1 MKRVVVTGMGIISPI
16 GNSVEAFWDSLKKKK
31 IGIWEIQRFDASDY
45 KVKLDAEVKEFDPLK
60 VMGFKEAKR
69 MELFSQYAVAAA
81 AEAIKEAGLD
91 IEKEDTS
98 RIGVSVGCGIG
109 SLQILEQA
117 QKKTRGERSDKNPTA
132 SRSADDHK
140 YGGRECC
147 NSFWFER
154 KMYKCRDSMCNR
166 NSFHW

>member
-69 MELFSQYAVAAA
+69 MELFSQYAV
-81 AEAIKEAGLD
+81 
-91 IEKEDTS
+91 S
-98 RIGVSVGCGIG
+98 C
-109 SLQILEQA
+109 
-117 QKKTRGERSDKNPTA
+117 
-132 SRSADDHK
+132 
-140 YGGRECC
+140 GGRGYQR
-147 NSFWFER
+147 SGA
-154 KMYKCRDSMCNR
+154 
-166 NSFHW
+166 